1 MAAWI
6 ISTAQQANPK
16 VRGHKE
22 PALAQEIIEKILEEI
37 HSSFISRTRVH
48 LTKTFLKTFWYT

>member
-48 LTKTFLKTFWYT
+48 STKTFLKTF